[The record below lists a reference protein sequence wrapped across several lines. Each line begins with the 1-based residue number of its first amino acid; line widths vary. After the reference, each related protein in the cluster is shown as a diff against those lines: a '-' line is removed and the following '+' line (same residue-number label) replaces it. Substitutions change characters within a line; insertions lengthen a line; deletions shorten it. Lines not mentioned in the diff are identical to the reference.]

1 MKFISRVVC
10 IIFLVVITADVGVSL
25 EDAEKKHE
33 GLALKMLR
41 HCQWNR
47 GLVGGFEQTSLPY
60 VYFQETL
67 SISFSA
73 YLSFYLSA
81 IILSILYCW
90 AGSIHLFFFV

>member
-1 MKFISRVVC
+1 MWMKFISRVVC

-47 GLVGGFEQTSLPY
+47 RLVSGSKLTSLPH
-60 VYFQETL
+60 VYFQKTL
-67 SISFSA
+67 SIST
-73 YLSFYLSA
+73 
-81 IILSILYCW
+81 
-90 AGSIHLFFFV
+90 